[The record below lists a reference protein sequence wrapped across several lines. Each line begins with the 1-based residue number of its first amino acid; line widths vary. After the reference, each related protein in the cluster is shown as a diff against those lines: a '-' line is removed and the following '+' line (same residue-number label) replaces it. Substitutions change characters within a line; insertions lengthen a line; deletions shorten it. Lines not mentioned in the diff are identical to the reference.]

1 MSVKFK
7 ATLPSAGRAALN
19 GLFSGTMTQRKQAGD
34 KGAGL
39 LTWMQGLAPARRDSY
54 RAGRVQ
60 RQRTPDAYSC
70 TKAIALG

>member
-1 MSVKFK
+1 
-7 ATLPSAGRAALN
+7 
-19 GLFSGTMTQRKQAGD
+19 MTQTKQAGD

-70 TKAIALG
+70 PKAIALG